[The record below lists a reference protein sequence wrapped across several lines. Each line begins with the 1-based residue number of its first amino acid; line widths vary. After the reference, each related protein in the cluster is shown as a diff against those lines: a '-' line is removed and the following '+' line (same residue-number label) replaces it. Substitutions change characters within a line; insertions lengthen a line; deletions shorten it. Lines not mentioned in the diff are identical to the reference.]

1 MPATPKSPGRRR
13 PVHPKAVPGAR
24 PSAARAVSTAFE
36 ALGFAPEEAE
46 HLRIRA
52 ELMLALTQ
60 LIAAQGWTQAE
71 AARRLGVTQPRI
83 SDLTRGKID
92 RFSIDTLV
100 DLLTAAGAGV
110 TVTVR
115 RRRRAA

>member
-1 MPATPKSPGRRR
+1 VA
-13 PVHPKAVPGAR
+13 
-24 PSAARAVSTAFE
+24 TAFE
-36 ALGFAPEEAE
+36 ALGFGAEAAE

-60 LIAAQGWTQAE
+60 LIDAQGWTQAE
-71 AARRLGVTQPRI
+71 AARQLGVTQPRI
-83 SDLTRGKID
+83 SDLVRGKID

-115 RRRRAA
+115 RRRSAA

>member
-1 MPATPKSPGRRR
+1 MPTPTDPPARTTSTRRAGGTRR
-13 PVHPKAVPGAR
+13 PTKVA
-24 PSAARAVSTAFE
+24 TAFE
-36 ALGFAPEEAE
+36 ALGFSPEAAE

-60 LIAAQGWTQAE
+60 LIDAHGWTQAE

-83 SDLTRGKID
+83 SDLARGKID

-115 RRRRAA
+115 RRRSAAR